1 MIKRIKA
8 VDGKK
13 MMNALLFRM
22 YLKLFLSLDLFID
35 LNVVLTILNH
45 IFIFIKFIFSLNEN
59 SYRNI
64 F

>member
-22 YLKLFLSLDLFID
+22 YLKLILSLDLFID
-35 LNVVLTILNH
+35 FNVILTILNH
-45 IFIFIKFIFSLNEN
+45 IIYFYIL
-59 SYRNI
+59 
-64 F
+64 

>member
-35 LNVVLTILNH
+35 SNVVLTILNH
-45 IFIFIKFIFSLNEN
+45 IG
-59 SYRNI
+59 NI
-64 F
+64 FLYLVIQL